1 MAYQDEGHTETEKR
15 LKQLE
20 KRIEKEFQ
28 KAANDLQKRIDD
40 YFKRFLKKD
49 EIKRKAMES
58 GKITKDEYKQWR
70 LNQIAQGRRFEALR
84 DHIAERMTHAHEVA
98 VAYIND
104 DTPGIY
110 SLNRNFAA
118 YTIEQATDAVA
129 FDIWDEQTVRQLL
142 VTQPE
147 TMPYY
152 PPKRAV
158 QRGIDLAYGKRMVTN
173 QVTQAIL
180 LGESIPQL
188 TKRLQQNIPT
198 MSKVSA
204 IRAARTAVTAAQNA
218 GRQDSYAA
226 AEKMGIKLKK
236 MWLAT
241 LDNRTRHAH
250 RELDGQIVGVDEDF
264 TVDGYK
270 LKFPGDKSAPGY
282 LVYNCRCTMIA
293 DLPEI
298 HGTGKRRARGE
309 DGKSYVIKNMTYT
322 QWEEWKKKQ
331 NEKKGN

>member
-1 MAYQDEGHTETEKR
+1 MAYQDDGHKETER
-15 LKQLE
+15 QLQQLE

-28 KAANDLQKRIDD
+28 TAANDLQKKIDD
-40 YFKRFLKKD
+40 YFKRFQKRDNAKKKD
-49 EIKRKAMES
+49 MES
-58 GKITKDEYKQWR
+58 GKITKEEYKQWR

-84 DHIAERMTHAHEVA
+84 DHIAERMTKAHEVA

-104 DTPGIY
+104 ATPGIY

-118 YTIEQATDAVA
+118 YTIEQATDAIA
-129 FDIWDEQTVRQLL
+129 FDLWDEQTVRQLL

-158 QRGIDLAYGKRMVTN
+158 QRNIDLAYGKRMVTN
-173 QVTQAIL
+173 QVTQAIIQ
-180 LGESIPQL
+180 GESIPQL
-188 TKRLQQNIPT
+188 TKRLQRNIPT
-198 MSKVSA
+198 MSMVSA
-204 IRAARTAVTAAQNA
+204 IRAARTAMTAAQNA

-236 MWLAT
+236 MWMAT

-250 RELDGQIVGVDEDF
+250 QQLDGQIVGVNDDF

-270 LKFPGDKSAPGY
+270 LKFPGDKNAPGY

-293 DLPEI
+293 DLAEI

-309 DGKSYVIKNMTYT
+309 DGKNVVIENMTYA

-331 NEKKGN
+331 NEKKGD